1 MSNRYYRRGM
11 VARMLSHLYFETR
24 GVSAI
29 FERTSLEHIE
39 KTVAASELTHS
50 AEVRVAIEASMPLRL
65 LWRKT
70 SPHTRALET
79 FSSLKVWDTEANNG
93 VLIYID
99 LADHAVEFV
108 ADRGVAKHIE
118 QAYWDE
124 LCREMVAGFA
134 QGKFEA
140 ATLSAIEKL
149 GRRLALLYPV
159 KLGDKNP
166 NELPDLPVLI

>member
-1 MSNRYYRRGM
+1 MSNRYYRRGV

-29 FERTSLEHIE
+29 FERASLKHIE
-39 KTVAASELTHS
+39 KAIAASELTHS

-65 LWRKT
+65 LWRGI
-70 SPHTRALET
+70 SPHKRALEI
-79 FSSLKVWDTEANNG
+79 FSLLKVWDTEANNG

-99 LADHAVEFV
+99 LADHAVEII

-118 QAYWDE
+118 QAYWNE
-124 LCREMVAGFA
+124 LCSQMVAGFSE
-134 QGKFEA
+134 GKFEPS
-140 ATLSAIEKL
+140 TLAAIEKL
-149 GRRLALLYPV
+149 GRRLAAIYPV
-159 KLGDKNP
+159 KPGDKNP